1 MTDEPATTASISS
14 LSKAERAAIVLC
26 GGRSTRMGLPKATLP
41 FGSELMLQRVVR
53 LVSEVVGTV
62 VVVSAP
68 GQELPTLPAGVIY
81 AEDRESG
88 RGPLE
93 GLAAGL
99 SSLPVEITA
108 TYATSCDVPLLSPLF
123 VERLFHLL
131 GDYDIAVPREEK
143 FHHPLAAVY
152 RPRVLSH
159 VEQLLAAD
167 RLRPFFLFEAAH
179 TLEVPVEEL
188 RDVDPE
194 LDSLM
199 NLNHPADYLA
209 ALAKAGF
216 EPDPEVLRKL
226 GAIPSP

>member
-1 MTDEPATTASISS
+1 MPIA
-14 LSKAERAAIVLC
+14 LPKRRAAIVLC

-41 FGSELMLQRVVR
+41 FGPELMLQRVVR
-53 LVSEVVGTV
+53 LVSEVVSTV
-62 VVVSAP
+62 IVVSAP
-68 GQELPTLPAGVIY
+68 GQELPPLPAGVLY

-99 SSLPVEITA
+99 AALPAGITA
-108 TYATSCDVPLLSPLF
+108 TYATSCDVPLLSPAFIEELF
-123 VERLFHLL
+123 SLL
-131 GDYDIAVPREEK
+131 GEKEIVVPREDK

-152 RPRVLSH
+152 RLSVLKH
-159 VEQLLAAD
+159 VEQLLAAN

-179 TLEVPVEEL
+179 TLEVPVEKL
-188 RDVDPE
+188 RSVDPE

-199 NLNHPADYLA
+199 NLNHPTDYLA

-216 EPDPEVLRKL
+216 EPDPEVLKKL
-226 GAIPSP
+226 GLE